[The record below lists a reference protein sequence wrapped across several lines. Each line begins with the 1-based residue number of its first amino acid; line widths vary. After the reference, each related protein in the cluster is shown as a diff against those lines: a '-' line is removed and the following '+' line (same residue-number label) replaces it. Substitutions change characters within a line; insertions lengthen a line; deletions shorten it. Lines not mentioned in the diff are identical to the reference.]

1 VPTIDRVP
9 EDDPVLVDLA
19 TAMVEEMIGLY
30 GGDVGTWRL
39 VPPDGAW
46 LVLREDDGEP
56 VGCAGLIPLH
66 VAVPGA
72 LPTQSEVKRVYV
84 VPSARGR
91 GHSRRLMAAVTA
103 LAPELGYSE
112 LWLETGVLQPTAVA
126 LYERLGWRPI
136 PAYGPYADE
145 HSACFA
151 LDLAP
156 HG

>member
-1 VPTIDRVP
+1 MPTIDRVP
-9 EDDPVLVDLA
+9 EDDPLLVDLA

-30 GGDVGTWRL
+30 GGDVGTWQR
-39 VPPDGAW
+39 VPPEGVW

-56 VGCAGLIPLH
+56 VGCAGLIPLR
-66 VAVPGA
+66 VPVPEA
-72 LPTQSEVKRVYV
+72 LPTQGEVKRVYV

-91 GHSRRLMAAVTA
+91 GHSRRLMDAVTA
-103 LAPELGYSE
+103 LAPELGYTE
-112 LWLETGVLQPTAVA
+112 LWLETGDLQPVAVG

-145 HSACFA
+145 RSLCFA

-156 HG
+156 RG